1 MTARSALCCSRTQR
15 FAAQEQCPIN
25 SIRSEGDPMNKPSR
39 VVQRKH
45 RKKKGKK
52 VSLRNQ

>member
-1 MTARSALCCSRTQR
+1 VRYADAVSALRHPHEV
-15 FAAQEQCPIN
+15 A
-25 SIRSEGDPMNKPSR
+25 DPTGTDTRETWVNKPNR

>member
-1 MTARSALCCSRTQR
+1 
-15 FAAQEQCPIN
+15 
-25 SIRSEGDPMNKPSR
+25 MNKPNR

>member
-1 MTARSALCCSRTQR
+1 MLKVVRTFHHPKAAESRATETQ
-15 FAAQEQCPIN
+15 
-25 SIRSEGDPMNKPSR
+25 GDPMNKPSR